1 MSWLM
6 SVSSPRMKAANSAT
20 LREHEGVLAHER
32 GRRVRFAVLGA
43 RDFANVIFYSHGF
56 PACRLEASIAHG
68 VAREL
73 GLTVVALD
81 RPGFGGSDW
90 YPRRRFE
97 DWADDVRLV
106 ARHLGVERYGILGVS
121 GGTPTAIAAAALLP
135 DEVNRLVV
143 VSGVAPMHD
152 PEALAGMHWV
162 NVGLLRLGQ
171 RFEWLG
177 RASIG
182 AIATLW
188 RTVPGAAQFWFSS
201 VLPKADRE
209 IVHRPEVGVIL
220 ARNIQESLRP
230 GTRGVVTE
238 FSLLLSDWRGLPPKV
253 VAPTSIWHGDEDT
266 YVPISMAEI
275 LHKSI
280 PHSIFQQVKGGG
292 HFMIVDRLRPVLEQ
306 FV

>member
-1 MSWLM
+1 MQ
-6 SVSSPRMKAANSAT
+6 
-20 LREHEGVLAHER
+20 
-32 GRRVRFAVLGA
+32 
-43 RDFANVIFYSHGF
+43 
-56 PACRLEASIAHG
+56 
-68 VAREL
+68 
-73 GLTVVALD
+73 
-81 RPGFGGSDW
+81 
-90 YPRRRFE
+90 
-97 DWADDVRLV
+97 
-106 ARHLGVERYGILGVS
+106 YGILGVS
-121 GGTPTAIAAAALLP
+121 GGTPTAVAAAALLP
-135 DEVNRLVV
+135 EEVTRLVV

-152 PEALAGMHWV
+152 PEALAGMNWV
-162 NVGLLRLGQ
+162 NRGLLRLGQ

-177 RASIG
+177 RGSVG
-182 AIATLW
+182 AIAVLW
-188 RTVPGAAQFWFSS
+188 RTVPGAAQLWFAS

-253 VAPTSIWHGDEDT
+253 VAPTSIWHGDEDS
-266 YVPISMAEI
+266 YVPISMAQI

-292 HFMIVDRLRPVLEQ
+292 HFMIIDRLRAVLEQ

>member
-1 MSWLM
+1 M
-6 SVSSPRMKAANSAT
+6 SVSSLHVKAVSSSQ
-20 LREHEGVLAHER
+20 LREHEGVLALEQ
-32 GRRVRFAVLGA
+32 GRRVQFAVLGA
-43 RDFANVIFYSHGF
+43 RDFAKVIFYSHGF

-90 YPRRRFE
+90 YAHRRIE

-106 ARHLGVERYGILGVS
+106 ARHLGVARYGILGVS

-135 DEVNRLVV
+135 EEVSQLVV
-143 VSGVAPMHD
+143 VSGVAPMHA
-152 PEALAGMHWV
+152 PEALEGMHWV
-162 NVGLLRLGQ
+162 NRTLLRIGQ

-177 RASIG
+177 RISIG
-182 AIATLW
+182 AIAALW
-188 RTVPGAAQFWFSS
+188 RSVPGAAQFWFAS

-230 GTRGVVTE
+230 GVRGVVTE
-238 FSLLLSDWRGLPPKV
+238 FLLLLSDWRGLPPKV
-253 VAPTSIWHGDEDT
+253 AVPTSIWHGDQDT
-266 YVPISMAEI
+266 YVPISMAKI

-280 PHSIFQQVKGGG
+280 PQSRFQQVEGGG

>member
-1 MSWLM
+1 MLQVSA
-6 SVSSPRMKAANSAT
+6 VSSER
-20 LREHEGVLAHER
+20 LREHEGVVAHEG
-32 GRRVRFAVLGA
+32 GRRVQFAVLGA
-43 RDFANVIFYSHGF
+43 RDLAKVVFYSHGF

-90 YPRRRFE
+90 YAKRRIE

-106 ARHLGVERYGILGVS
+106 ARNLGVAQYGILGVS
-121 GGTPTAIAAAALLP
+121 GGTPTAVAAAALLP
-135 DEVNRLVV
+135 QEVTRLAV

-152 PEALAGMHWV
+152 PQALAGMHWV
-162 NVGLLRLGQ
+162 NRGLLKVGQ
-171 RFEWLG
+171 RFSWLG
-177 RASIG
+177 DLSIG

-188 RTVPGAAQFWFSS
+188 RTLPGAAQVWFGA
-201 VLPKADRE
+201 VLPKADLE

-230 GTRGVVTE
+230 GIRGVVTE
-238 FSLLLSDWRGLPPKV
+238 FNLLLSDWRGLPPKV
-253 VAPTSIWHGDEDT
+253 AVPTSIWHGDEDT

-280 PHSIFQQVKGGG
+280 PQSIFQQVKGGG